1 MVLLRATFF
10 PPSLL
15 LLLQNKETFLVLLM
29 MLFLESSTAKEG
41 GRMLRLCSHI
51 SDTRAELSAE
61 SFQMVTF
68 QCRGWHLPFSSGA
81 ASSVTTSQHSQ
92 RQWFHQC
99 LDTGGVIPAVGH
111 FPALLSLVWLFSR
124 IFVLAM
130 QCVAMICLSEGKNT
144 PKNSSTE
151 IRSFSCHRW
160 AE

>member
-10 PPSLL
+10 PPSL

-29 MLFLESSTAKEG
+29 MLFPESSIAKEG

-99 LDTGGVIPAVGH
+99 LDTGGIIPAVGH
-111 FPALLSLVWLFSR
+111 FPALLYLVWLFSR

-144 PKNSSTE
+144 PQNSSTE
-151 IRSFSCHRW
+151 IRSFSCHR
-160 AE
+160 